1 MIEIFAAKMGGYVSY
16 RFGQPSVLGE
26 LLVGVISGST
36 ILNMVFSLPLFHEP
50 VLLQEALTL
59 LAELGVIMLMFLAGL
74 ALHLSELLTA
84 SKVSIFSGVLG
95 VLVPLGLGY
104 GTAIL
109 FGVKSTEALF
119 IALTISA
126 TSVSISAQTLM
137 EPGVLRTRLG
147 LGLLGGFNRRQAM
160 QLGIG
165 MVSRGEVGLIVA
177 TFALSEGLL
186 SSGNFSIVYS

>member
-1 MIEIFAAKMGGYVSY
+1 MGGYVSY

-74 ALHLSELLTA
+74 ELHLSELLTA